1 MSPAMSSARMQPLQQ
16 LAEVREDEAAKRLLD
31 QQRVLGEREQR
42 LQELSRYLAE
52 YEGLATAH
60 NPRLLMNR
68 QAFVE
73 RLREAVDMQARLV
86 EQARSHCDVQRA
98 EWLLQHREVSTL
110 DQLADCYR
118 RRERR
123 VEEQR
128 SQKQLDELALRR
140 FCGAGDATADAG
152 A

>member
-1 MSPAMSSARMQPLQQ
+1 MSRAMSSERMQPLQKI
-16 LAEVREDEAAKRLLD
+16 AEAREDEAARQLLD
-31 QQRVLGEREQR
+31 RQRVLGEREQR
-42 LQELSRYLAE
+42 LHELTRYLGE
-52 YEGLATAH
+52 YEGLGQAH

-73 RLREAVDMQARLV
+73 RLREAVSMQARLV
-86 EQARSHCDVQRA
+86 EQARSHCDVQRG

-123 VEEQR
+123 IEDQR
-128 SQKQLDELALRR
+128 SQRHLDEFALRR
-140 FCGAGDATADAG
+140 FLEGTNAEPQS
-152 A
+152 

>member
-16 LAEVREDEAAKRLLD
+16 LAELREDEAARRLLD

-42 LQELSRYLAE
+42 LHELTRYLGE
-52 YEGLATAH
+52 YEGLAQAH
-60 NPRLLMNR
+60 SPRLLMNR

-73 RLREAVDMQARLV
+73 RLREAVAMQSRLV
-86 EQARSHCDVQRA
+86 EQARSHCDVQRG
-98 EWLLQHREVSTL
+98 EWLLQRREVSTL

-118 RRERR
+118 RREQR

-128 SQKQLDELALRR
+128 NQRQLDEFALRR
-140 FCGAGDATADAG
+140 FLAGNTPDAE
-152 A
+152 

>member
-1 MSPAMSSARMQPLQQ
+1 MSRAMSSERMQPLQKI
-16 LAEVREDEAAKRLLD
+16 AEAREDEAARQLLD
-31 QQRVLGEREQR
+31 RQRVLGEREQR
-42 LQELSRYLAE
+42 LHELTRYLGE
-52 YEGLATAH
+52 YEGLGQAH

-73 RLREAVDMQARLV
+73 RLREAVSMQARLV
-86 EQARSHCDVQRA
+86 EQARSNCDVQRG

-123 VEEQR
+123 IEDQR
-128 SQKQLDELALRR
+128 SQRHLDEFALRR
-140 FCGAGDATADAG
+140 FLEGAKAEPQP
-152 A
+152 